1 MHWAGKTEL
10 GQYLVM
16 HGNIM
21 MLMMTFFKWKEPP
34 MRLLELGAIKLDE
47 RSVVTLPEESAS
59 ISAHLHLRH
68 GGQ

>member
-1 MHWAGKTEL
+1 
-10 GQYLVM
+10 
-16 HGNIM
+16 M